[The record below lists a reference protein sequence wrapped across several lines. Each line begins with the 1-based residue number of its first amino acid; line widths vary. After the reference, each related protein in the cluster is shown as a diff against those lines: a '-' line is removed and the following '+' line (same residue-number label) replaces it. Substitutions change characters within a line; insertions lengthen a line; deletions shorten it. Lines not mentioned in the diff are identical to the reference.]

1 MNKTDLLVISMVV
14 LIIFIHLSVVF
25 IQFFSNK
32 FLYLMPV
39 INLVAGLIVFIYWTQ
54 KQLSIRQHFFDTREI
69 MVLCFEAIVVGC
81 AVYCIVHRQ
90 WNNWLKVYLA
100 LQLIFWLCYFQA
112 LLHLSFSFNRFL
124 LSYNFHYNFFAT
136 GIIMLKKSIRK

>member
-90 WNNWLKVYLA
+90 WNNWLKVLQYLFIA
-100 LQLIFWLCYFQA
+100 IHVSV
-112 LLHLSFSFNRFL
+112 LLLFLVFMLSFKMNKLF
-124 LSYNFHYNFFAT
+124 
-136 GIIMLKKSIRK
+136 

>member
-90 WNNWLKVYLA
+90 WNNWLKVLQYLFIA
-100 LQLIFWLCYFQA
+100 IHVSA
-112 LLHLSFSFNRFL
+112 LLLFL
-124 LSYNFHYNFFAT
+124 FF
-136 GIIMLKKSIRK
+136 MLTFKMNKLF